1 MQADIRTFQKLE
13 FHDKRQ
19 LEQEMAKFKQGLE
32 DEIRKQAQEI
42 GPTENGTIV
51 LIEWLADVI
60 GAENI

>member
-1 MQADIRTFQKLE
+1 
-13 FHDKRQ
+13 
-19 LEQEMAKFKQGLE
+19 MAKYEQDLE
-32 DEIRKQAQEI
+32 DEIRKHAQEI